1 MIIQYSFSNY
11 NPNFRHSP
19 HPRNLHILQ
28 QVPTKVRKDCF
39 RLKILIIGGDAR
51 QIYCAGR
58 LALEPGF
65 TVRRVALGTENF
77 LGETAPC
84 DVLLLPYKPVQ
95 GSGIA
100 GTADAN
106 GEEVNLSDALNLVK
120 DGGAVFAG
128 KMDNGVVESLKSRK
142 IAVHNWFSD
151 EALTLE
157 NARLTAEGASQ
168 IITKNAPGGVSG
180 SKILI
185 LGWGRVA
192 KACAVLFGKM
202 GAAVLVAA
210 RRRETLTDCIYNY
223 AGFIDSE
230 KISEADVIVNTI
242 PARVFGED
250 ELRHV
255 KRGAFLLEL
264 ASAPYGIDFDKA
276 RELGIPAILASRVP
290 GKYTPEEAGRALAE
304 SVLRHLKEGDGS

>member
-1 MIIQYSFSNY
+1 MN
-11 NPNFRHSP
+11 
-19 HPRNLHILQ
+19 
-28 QVPTKVRKDCF
+28 
-39 RLKILIIGGDAR
+39 ILILGGDAR

-58 LALEPGF
+58 LALEPGVS
-65 TVRRVALGTENF
+65 VRRVALGTDAF
-77 LGETAPC
+77 SGETAPC
-84 DVLLLPYKPVQ
+84 DVLLLPYKPEQ
-95 GSGIA
+95 GSAIVGS
-100 GTADAN
+100 ADAN

-128 KMDNGVVESLKSRK
+128 KMDDETVKSLEARK

-151 EALTLE
+151 EALTLA
-157 NARLTAEGASQ
+157 NAKFTAEGASQ

-192 KACAVLFGKM
+192 KACAELFGKM
-202 GAAVLVAA
+202 GARVLVAA

-223 AGFIDSE
+223 AGFIDPA

-242 PARVFGED
+242 PARVFSEE
-250 ELRHV
+250 ELKHV

-276 RELGIPAILASRVP
+276 RELGIPAILASGVP

-304 SVLRHLKEGDGS
+304 AVLRHLKVGEAP